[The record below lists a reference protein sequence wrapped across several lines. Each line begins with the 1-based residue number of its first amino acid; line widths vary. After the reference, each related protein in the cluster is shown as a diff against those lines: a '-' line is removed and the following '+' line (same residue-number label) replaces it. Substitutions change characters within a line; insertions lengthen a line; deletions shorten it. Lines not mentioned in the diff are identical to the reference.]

1 MEKEF
6 LSTLSDAERAALV
19 AQGRRRSLPR
29 GATLITEGT
38 RSSEVYAVL
47 SGHLKV
53 FSTTDRGGEVVLA
66 VRGPGALLGELAA
79 IDDEPRAASVC
90 AIEPVEV
97 LAVAAPA
104 FTRFLRDN
112 PAVMLMLMRTLTGRL
127 RDADRK
133 GVEFGAYDAVSRVAL
148 RLVELAERFGEAT
161 DDGVVITL
169 PFTQDELASWV
180 GASREAVVKA
190 LRTLRTLGYVRMQ
203 RRSVVVCDVPALRR
217 RAGLAGY

>member
-1 MEKEF
+1 MEPEF
-6 LSTLSDAERAALV
+6 LATLSDAERTALTRQ
-19 AQGRRRSLPR
+19 ARRRSLAR

-38 RSSEVYAVL
+38 RSGDVYVVL

-79 IDDEPRAASVC
+79 VDDEPRAASVC

-97 LAVAAPA
+97 LTVPAPA
-104 FTRFLRDN
+104 FAQFLRDYPN
-112 PAVMLMLMRTLTGRL
+112 VMLTLLRTITGRL

-133 GVEFGAYDAVSRVAL
+133 RVEFGAYDAVSRVAL
-148 RLVELAERFGEAT
+148 RLVELADRFGEPHP
-161 DDGVVITL
+161 DGVVITL
-169 PFTQDELASWV
+169 PFTQDELAGWV

-190 LRTLRTLGYVRMQ
+190 LRALRATGYVRTQ
-203 RRSVVVCDVPALRR
+203 RRTVVVCDVPALRR
-217 RAGLAGY
+217 RAGLSGY